1 MAAVSSST
9 ARVAVWG
16 KVEEAAKGEEAEA
29 VAAEVVVDEATKK
42 EKAALEE
49 EEEEKKEEKEELTAL
64 EAFAI
69 AHDPARC
76 ESPAVTTP

>member
-29 VAAEVVVDEATKK
+29 VAAEVAVDEATKK

-49 EEEEKKEEKEELTAL
+49 EEEEKEEEEELTAL